1 MRYHVLRTQKS
12 LGLLLCLLL
21 SSQAWGL
28 TVERAQQSLAGEFEY
43 LVDPGGELTLQ
54 QLLDN
59 SLNYSFKRSSD
70 SKPGTQRSPIWLKL
84 ELDFSPPTLDDSYYL
99 FSQAENMQEIRL
111 YRPDGRGGYSEKV
124 TGNRYPVSSREVASP
139 RYGFHIQPGQETQ
152 TVYIRFVGGAGSNN
166 FNWYLVEDQV
176 YRESARMIYR
186 FDIACLSAIGA
197 LFFFNLLIALT
208 LRKPEYSY
216 YSAYIFFVMLALISL
231 DGLGFYYLWPDYPAL
246 NDRALHS
253 FNILSASMRLLTI
266 VSFLG
271 IASLAPRLYRAAL
284 GLLGLLALTFLLVNL
299 LGVSNLP
306 RFTAPTP
313 WLIGI
318 VYGFVL
324 CGYAIHKQVKLA
336 VPLLITLLVPT
347 LSGIT
352 QALVIIGSDDIDIL
366 DLQIAKIGFVIHI
379 LMFSLCLAARMRIE
393 AESRIHALH
402 DNLTGL
408 PGTTLLQERFQVAA
422 NQAQPRGDQ
431 IAVLFIDLDG
441 FKAVNDQQ
449 GHAAGDQLLTIISE
463 RLQQQLRRTDTVA
476 RIGGDE
482 FVVLLTQVKKRSSI
496 LEVANKLLQTV
507 AEPCF
512 INGART
518 GVSASIGIA
527 MHPQQGEDLETLLK
541 AADKAMYDAKAGGKN
556 ACRIAEAARTEV
568 ADSDQSYTAAADT
581 ADGHITLP
589 PYSTV

>member
-1 MRYHVLRTQKS
+1 MY
-12 LGLLLCLLL
+12 
-21 SSQAWGL
+21 
-28 TVERAQQSLAGEFEY
+28 
-43 LVDPGGELTLQ
+43 
-54 QLLDN
+54 
-59 SLNYSFKRSSD
+59 
-70 SKPGTQRSPIWLKL
+70 
-84 ELDFSPPTLDDSYYL
+84 
-99 FSQAENMQEIRL
+99 
-111 YRPDGRGGYSEKV
+111 
-124 TGNRYPVSSREVASP
+124 
-139 RYGFHIQPGQETQ
+139 
-152 TVYIRFVGGAGSNN
+152 
-166 FNWYLVEDQV
+166 
-176 YRESARMIYR
+176 YR

-208 LRKPEYSY
+208 LRKPEYTY
-216 YSAYIFFVMLALISL
+216 YSAYIFFVMLALITL
-231 DGLGFYYLWPDYPAL
+231 DGLGFYYLWPDSPAL

-284 GLLGLLALTFLLVNL
+284 GLLGLLALTFILVNL

-313 WLIGI
+313 WLMGI
-318 VYGFVL
+318 IYGFVL

-352 QALVIIGSDDIDIL
+352 QAAIIIGSGNINVL
-366 DLQIAKIGFVIHI
+366 ELQIAKIGFVIHI
-379 LMFSLCLAARMRIE
+379 LMFSLCLAARIRIE
-393 AESRIHALH
+393 AASRIDALH

-408 PGTTLLQERFQVAA
+408 PGTTLLNERFQVAA
-422 NQAQPRGDQ
+422 NHAQPQGSQ
-431 IAVLFIDLDG
+431 IAVFFIDLDG
-441 FKAVNDQQ
+441 FKAVNDQL
-449 GHAAGDQLLTIISE
+449 GHAAGDQMLNIIAS

-482 FVVLLTQVKKRSSI
+482 FVVLLTQVKERSSV

-507 AEPCF
+507 AEPCV
-512 INGART
+512 ISGVRT

-527 MHPQQGEDLETLLK
+527 MHPEQGEDLETLLK
-541 AADKAMYDAKAGGKN
+541 AADKAMYKAKAGGKN
-556 ACRIAEAARTEV
+556 TCKIAEMASAEV
-568 ADSDQSYTAAADT
+568 VGTDEASSTPATSTATTTATTTDSNM
-581 ADGHITLP
+581 TLP